1 MKMLAK
7 IAPILFCLSCI
18 THIFAQTGISDN
30 FNDGMLAE
38 TWKSTPK
45 YDIQEVNNRLKIGIN
60 AGLAQDNLS
69 LNVPAIDLSSNAKIS
84 LRIKSGADCKLKIEL
99 TDIAGNITN
108 LSPVEI
114 DIKGDNITTPFEFD
128 FAGKFKQAKP
138 KIADVDSKKI
148 SKITFYFQPV
158 EADLMGIIYFD
169 DLVIGVG
176 GPTNGDPNPYPLSSN
191 IRLNQLGFY
200 PALPKIAI
208 VKDPKNPSFKIATL
222 PNYQVVYTGT
232 LSAAQK
238 WEYSEE
244 NVSIADFSAFTTEGN
259 YILLIDSMGRSLP
272 FSIKN
277 KVHHTLNK
285 AAIKGYYY
293 QRTAMDLE
301 EKYAG
306 VWKRPMGHPDDKVMV
321 HASAASELRP
331 TGTIISSSK
340 GWYDAGDYGKYI
352 VNSGIS
358 TYSLL
363 ALYEHFSAHYD
374 TINLNIP
381 ESKNA
386 IPDLLDE
393 TLWNLRWM
401 LTMQEPKEGFV
412 YHKLTAANFE
422 GKVMPHQHSDQRMVI
437 GKGAPAAL
445 DFAAVMATASRI
457 FKKYDKQLPGFA
469 DSCLAASLKAWK
481 WARKNPNVLFEKN
494 PEGVV
499 TGQYEDKF
507 SSDEFVWAANEL
519 YITTKQ
525 DSFYFA
531 VPLLKSY
538 SVPSWPNVAYLGIMS
553 LAHHKKNLTSK
564 ADTNYIKEQI
574 IKVAGAYRKEANSN
588 SPYRVS
594 IGASFDFVWGSNA
607 VIGNQAIVLLQ
618 AYKLTG
624 DKTYLTAAISDLDY
638 WLGRNAT
645 TYSFVTGFGGFSAMN
660 PHHRPSAADNI
671 TAPVP
676 GLLVGG
682 PQNEN
687 NPEQGCSF
695 PSELPATKYRDN
707 WCSYSTNE
715 IAINWNAPLVYVTG
729 AIEALVQQLNK

>member
-1 MKMLAK
+1 MLK
-7 IAPILFCLSCI
+7 ILALYTICFFYLP
-18 THIFAQTGISDN
+18 IFAQTGISDN

-38 TWKSTPK
+38 TWKGTEK
-45 YDIQEVNNRLKIGIN
+45 YDLAETNNRLKISVNG
-60 AGLAQDNLS
+60 GLEKDNVS
-69 LNVPAIDLSSNAKIS
+69 LNIPPIDLSTNSKIS
-84 LRIKSGADCKLKIEL
+84 LKIKSGADFKLKIEL
-99 TDIAGNITN
+99 TDEAGNVSN
-108 LSPVEI
+108 LSPI
-114 DIKGDNITTPFEFD
+114 AMDIKGDNITTPYEFD
-128 FAGKFKQAKP
+128 YTDKFKQVKP
-138 KIADVDSKKI
+138 KAVDVNSKKI
-148 SKITFYFQPV
+148 VKISFYFLPV
-158 EADLMGIIYFD
+158 EADFMGIVYFD
-169 DLVIGVG
+169 DLVIGQG
-176 GPTNGDPNPYPLSSN
+176 GPTNGDPNPFPLSTN
-191 IRLNQLGFY
+191 IRINQIGFY
-200 PALPKIAI
+200 PDQQKLAVI
-208 VKDPKNPSFKIATL
+208 KDPKVMDFKIATL
-222 PNYQVVYTGT
+222 PSYQIVHTGK
-232 LSAAQK
+232 LSPAQK

-244 NVSIADFSAFTTEGN
+244 NVSIADFSSFTKEGN
-259 YILLIDSMGRSLP
+259 YIILIDSLGRSFP
-272 FSIKN
+272 FSIKH
-277 KVHHTLNK
+277 KIHHSLSK

-293 QRTAMDLE
+293 QRTAIDLD

-306 VWKRPMGHPDDKVMV
+306 IWKRPLGHPDNKVMV
-321 HASAASELRP
+321 HSSAASELRP
-331 TGTIISSSK
+331 TGTIISASK

-363 ALYEHFSAHYD
+363 ALYEHFSSHYD

-381 ESKNA
+381 ESNNA

-401 LTMQEPKEGFV
+401 LTMQEPNEGFV

-422 GKVMPHQHSDQRMVI
+422 GKVMPHQHTDQRMVI

-457 FKKYDKQLPGFA
+457 FKKYDKILPGFS
-469 DSCLAASLKAWK
+469 DSCLTASLKAWK

-494 PEGVV
+494 PEGIV

-507 SSDEFVWAANEL
+507 SADEMAWAANEL

-538 SVPSWPNVAYLGIMS
+538 GIPSWPNVAYLGIMS
-553 LAHHKKNLTSK
+553 LAHHRKNLTSK

-574 IKVAGAYRKEANSN
+574 VKVAGMYRREANSN

-594 IGASFDFVWGSNA
+594 IGATFDFVWGSNSS
-607 VIGNQAIVLLQ
+607 IGNQAIALLQ
-618 AYKLTG
+618 AYRLTG

-645 TYSFVTGFGGFSAMN
+645 TYSFVTGFGSFPAMN

-671 TAPVP
+671 TAPIP

-695 PSELPATKYRDN
+695 PSEFAACKYKDN

-729 AIEALVQQLNK
+729 AIEALVQQVK